1 MRKPPRSSQPLPSL
15 TAAQKRRYE
24 WDVWDLKEVT
34 TGIELLVLLGLNSF
48 DGKRGI
54 FPSQKKLANK
64 CRLSRRVVSRTICDL
79 RRKGLLTTTGRGK
92 SLTYLLLPPQLSPET
107 CAPGAQ
113 ETCAPGAQ
121 EVSTRITPPAHHV
134 LRDQKEPNEVTKPTT
149 KPIHHERATQ
159 RAAQE
164 VITKLHR
171 VFKPIHKEIDGEHSI
186 RGLAIRAGLSPG
198 KAAVVAIEVGA
209 AIANGSTADADRIR
223 AAIANAS
230 QQQDAAAS
238 LAEVLRIVRSTNKVA

>member
-34 TGIELLVLLGLNSF
+34 TGIELLVLLALNSF

-79 RRKGLLTTTGRGK
+79 RRKGLLTTTGQGK
-92 SLTYLLLPPQLSPET
+92 SLTYRLLLPRLSP
-107 CAPGAQ
+107 

-149 KPIHHERATQ
+149 KPIHPQHATQ
-159 RAAQE
+159 RAAQD
-164 VITKLHR
+164 VITKLHM

>member
-1 MRKPPRSSQPLPSL
+1 
-15 TAAQKRRYE
+15 
-24 WDVWDLKEVT
+24 LKEVT

-113 ETCAPGAQ
+113 E
-121 EVSTRITPPAHHV
+121 VSTRITPPAHHV

-149 KPIHHERATQ
+149 KPIHYERATQ
-159 RAAQE
+159 RATQRAAKE
-164 VITKLHR
+164 VITQLDKA
-171 VFKPIHKEIDGEHSI
+171 FTPIHKEIDGEHSI
-186 RGLAIRAGLSPG
+186 RGLATRAGLAPG
-198 KAAVVAIEVGA
+198 KAAVVAIEVG
-209 AIANGSTADADRIR
+209 

-238 LAEVLRIVRSTNKVA
+238 LAEVLRIVRSTNNVA

>member
-1 MRKPPRSSQPLPSL
+1 MKKPPRSSQPLPSL

-34 TGIELLVLLGLNSF
+34 TGIELLVLLALNSF
-48 DGKRGI
+48 DGKKGI

-64 CRLSRRVVSRTICDL
+64 CRLSRRAVSRTICDL
-79 RRKGLLTTTGRGK
+79 RRKGLLTTTGHGK
-92 SLTYLLLPPQLSPET
+92 ALTYRLLPPRLSPET
-107 CAPGAQ
+107 CAPR
-113 ETCAPGAQ
+113 AQ
-121 EVSTRITPPAHHV
+121 EVSTRITPPAHDV

-149 KPIHHERATQ
+149 NPIHHQHATQ
-159 RAAQE
+159 RAAQRATQE

-186 RGLAIRAGLSPG
+186 RGLATRAGLAPG
-198 KAAVVAIEVGA
+198 KAAVVAIEVGE
-209 AIANGSTADADRIR
+209 AIANGITADADRIR